1 MPVAP
6 CAFPVHL
13 KDISHP
19 GEVSRQSCTYWSCLL
34 ISNCLPKVL
43 KFWEMLTDLPALWEC
58 KKQLKVNT
66 HSAQAVSFVW
76 GGNPVQ
82 FSSRSSWTPTSPTP
96 NPLDRTELP
105 HLSSLHALRAKTTSQ
120 VSYSCLFLQFRY
132 FLLILCSHF
141 HSFSVRESRSCSS
154 ETKLQKS
161 IMAEK
166 ADKERTSNIHAR
178 L

>member
-66 HSAQAVSFVW
+66 DTAQAVSFVR

-82 FSSRSSWTPTSPTP
+82 FSSRGSWTPTSPTP
-96 NPLDRTELP
+96 NSLGQDRTSLSELP
-105 HLSSLHALRAKTTSQ
+105 PCAGGKNYFSSWLQLPISTVQILSSNS
-120 VSYSCLFLQFRY
+120 
-132 FLLILCSHF
+132 LLPF
-141 HSFSVRESRSCSS
+141 SFFFCQG
-154 ETKLQKS
+154 K
-161 IMAEK
+161 
-166 ADKERTSNIHAR
+166 
-178 L
+178 